1 MFGLEILKSRLKDAP
16 KTSGVY
22 LFKNKKDIPIYIGK
36 AINIKR
42 RLSNYGNL
50 PKLPRRLQK
59 MVSQTVN
66 IDFELTE
73 SERNALLLEALLIK
87 KFSPRYNIRLKD
99 DKSFPLIK
107 ITNGAFPRLTRF
119 RNDFSNEDKVFGPF
133 TSALKTDKVIKIL
146 QKSFKLRSCN
156 DSEFKNRTRPCLLYD
171 LKQCS
176 APCVSK
182 VDENEYKNQVSDTI
196 KFFQGSQKKIFNKL
210 EKQMVYFS
218 ESQNY
223 EKAAELRDSIQ
234 SLNYIIR
241 EEVKISTQET
251 NFDYIHI
258 DNKKHFS
265 IYIGF
270 IRYGRYLGGNL
281 IYYSDKFEEDID
293 PTSLIIQFYLKSF
306 RPKKIIIS
314 KKIQGYNELKS
325 IMKENY
331 KIDVSL
337 KSNNIVGIQKI
348 SNLTAKR
355 NDKEVSLQKQKYVNN
370 QEILNLLKIKF
381 NIKNNVERV
390 EAYDN
395 SFFGNNYAVASYVV
409 FNEEGFSIKD
419 SRTYKFKD
427 YDLKKFG
434 DADLMRKVFKSRFSK
449 DDKILPDIII
459 IDGAQPYLKICQE
472 AINES
477 GINEDIK
484 LIGVSKGFK
493 RDFRFDRYHLIN
505 EKNLSLKD
513 NPQIE
518 GFIQKMRD
526 QAHKLSKKNSMKRM
540 SDSLKT
546 SFLDDIDGIGKVKKM
561 RVINFFGSVQN
572 LKRANRDELT
582 QIKGLNSK
590 NIKAILDKING

>member
-1 MFGLEILKSRLKDAP
+1 MIGLEVLKNRIKEAP

-107 ITNGAFPRLTRF
+107 ITDGQFPRLTRF
-119 RNDFSNEDKVFGPF
+119 RNDFHQDDRVFGPF

-146 QKSFKLRSCN
+146 QKSFKLRSCS
-156 DSEFKNRTRPCLLYD
+156 DLEFKNRKRPCLLFD

-176 APCVSK
+176 APCVKYVSQK
-182 VDENEYKNQVSDTI
+182 DYEKQVSDTI
-196 KFFQGSQKKIFNKL
+196 KFFQGSQKSIFDKL
-210 EKQMVYFS
+210 EKQMIFFS
-218 ESQNY
+218 KNENY
-223 EKAAELRDSIQ
+223 EKAAEVRDSIQ

-241 EEVKISTQET
+241 EEIKVGNQDT
-251 NFDYIHI
+251 NYDYIYI
-258 DNKKHFS
+258 NDKGYFS
-265 IYIGF
+265 IFIGF

-281 IYYSDKFEEDID
+281 IYYSEKVEDDID
-293 PTSLIIQFYLKSF
+293 ATSLIIQFYLKSF
-306 RPKKIIIS
+306 RPNKIILSKKII
-314 KKIQGYNELKS
+314 GYLELKS
-325 IMKENY
+325 IMNENY
-331 KIDVSL
+331 KIETSL
-337 KSNNIVGIQKI
+337 RNNTIPGIRQI
-348 SNLTAKR
+348 SKLTLNK
-355 NDKEVSLQKQKYVNN
+355 NDKEVLLQKQKY
-370 QEILNLLKIKF
+370 QSSKEILELLKYRFGI
-381 NIKNNVERV
+381 NHSIERI

-395 SFFGNNYAVASYVV
+395 SFFGNNYAVSSYVV
-409 FNEEGFSIKD
+409 FNEDGFSIKD

-434 DADLMRKVFKSRFSK
+434 DADLMRKVFEARFSK
-449 DDKILPDIII
+449 DDKVLPDIMI
-459 IDGAQPYLKICQE
+459 IDGGMPYLKICKE
-472 AINES
+472 IIEKN
-477 GINEDIK
+477 GIKEDIF

-493 RDFRFDRYHLIN
+493 RDFRFDRYHTSKERNI
-505 EKNLSLKD
+505 SLREV
-513 NPQIE
+513 PQIE

-526 QAHKLSKKNSMKRM
+526 KAHNLSKKNSMKRM

-546 SFLDDIDGIGKVKKM
+546 SFLDGIAGIGKIKKM
-561 RVINFFGSVQN
+561 RVINFFGNVQN
-572 LKRANRDELT
+572 LKQSTRDELI

-590 NIKAILDKING
+590 NIQDILDKING

>member
-1 MFGLEILKSRLKDAP
+1 M
-16 KTSGVY
+16 
-22 LFKNKKDIPIYIGK
+22 
-36 AINIKR
+36 
-42 RLSNYGNL
+42 
-50 PKLPRRLQK
+50 
-59 MVSQTVN
+59 
-66 IDFELTE
+66 
-73 SERNALLLEALLIK
+73 
-87 KFSPRYNIRLKD
+87 
-99 DKSFPLIK
+99 
-107 ITNGAFPRLTRF
+107 
-119 RNDFSNEDKVFGPF
+119 
-133 TSALKTDKVIKIL
+133 KTDKVIKIL

-477 GINEDIK
+477 GINENIK

>member
-1 MFGLEILKSRLKDAP
+1 MFGLEILKNRLKDAP

-50 PKLPRRLQK
+50 TKLPRRLQK

-107 ITNGAFPRLTRF
+107 ITNGDFPRLTRF

-133 TSALKTDKVIKIL
+133 TSALKTDRVIKIL

-156 DSEFKNRTRPCLLYD
+156 DLEFKNRNRPCLLYD

-182 VDENEYKNQVSDTI
+182 VSQNDYKGQVTDTV
-196 KFFQGSQKKIFNKL
+196 KFFQGNQKKIFDKL

-251 NFDYIHI
+251 NFDFIHI
-258 DNKKHFS
+258 NDKKYFS

-281 IYYSDKFEEDID
+281 IYYSEKFEEDID

-306 RPKKIIIS
+306 RPNKIIIS
-314 KKIQGYNELKS
+314 KKISGYNELKS

-337 KSNNIVGIQKI
+337 KNSKIIGIHKI
-348 SNLTAKR
+348 SKLTAKR
-355 NDKEVSLQKQKYVNN
+355 NDKEVSIQKQKYINN
-370 QEILNLLKIKF
+370 QEILNLLRIKF
-381 NIKNNVERV
+381 NIKNKVERI

-434 DADLMRKVFKSRFSK
+434 DADLMKKVFKSRFSK

-472 AINES
+472 AIDES
-477 GINEDIK
+477 GISENIK

-493 RDFRFDRYHLIN
+493 RDFRFDKYHLLN

-513 NPQIE
+513 NPKIE

-540 SDSLKT
+540 SESLKT
-546 SFLDDIDGIGKVKKM
+546 SFLDDIQGIGKIKKM

-572 LKRANRDELT
+572 LKRANRDELS

>member
-1 MFGLEILKSRLKDAP
+1 MIGLEVLKNRIKEAP

-107 ITNGAFPRLTRF
+107 ITDGQFPRLTRF
-119 RNDFSNEDKVFGPF
+119 RNDFHQDDRVFGPF

-146 QKSFKLRSCN
+146 QKSFKLRSCT
-156 DSEFKNRTRPCLLYD
+156 DLEFKNRKRPCLLFD

-176 APCVSK
+176 APCVKYVSQK
-182 VDENEYKNQVSDTI
+182 DYEKQVSDTI
-196 KFFQGSQKKIFNKL
+196 KFFQGSQKSIFDKL
-210 EKQMVYFS
+210 EKQMIFFS
-218 ESQNY
+218 KNENY
-223 EKAAELRDSIQ
+223 EKAAEVRDSIQ

-241 EEVKISTQET
+241 EEIKVGNQDT
-251 NFDYIHI
+251 NYDYIYI
-258 DNKKHFS
+258 NDKGYFS
-265 IYIGF
+265 IFIGF

-281 IYYSDKFEEDID
+281 IYYSEKVEDDID
-293 PTSLIIQFYLKSF
+293 ATSLIIQFYLKSF
-306 RPKKIIIS
+306 RPNKIILSKKII
-314 KKIQGYNELKS
+314 GYLELKS
-325 IMKENY
+325 IMNENY
-331 KIDVSL
+331 KIETSL
-337 KSNNIVGIQKI
+337 RNNTIPGIRQI
-348 SNLTAKR
+348 SKLTLNK
-355 NDKEVSLQKQKYVNN
+355 NDKEVLLQKQKY
-370 QEILNLLKIKF
+370 QSSKEILELLKYRFGISHS
-381 NIKNNVERV
+381 IERI

-395 SFFGNNYAVASYVV
+395 SFFGNNYAVSSYVV
-409 FNEEGFSIKD
+409 FNEDGFSIKD

-434 DADLMRKVFKSRFSK
+434 DADLMRKVFEARFSK
-449 DDKILPDIII
+449 DDKVLPDIMI
-459 IDGAQPYLKICQE
+459 IDGGMPYLKICKE
-472 AINES
+472 IIEKN
-477 GINEDIK
+477 GIKEDIF

-493 RDFRFDRYHLIN
+493 RDFRFDRYHTSKERNI
-505 EKNLSLKD
+505 SLREV
-513 NPQIE
+513 PQIE

-526 QAHKLSKKNSMKRM
+526 KAHNLSKKNSMKRM

-546 SFLDDIDGIGKVKKM
+546 SFLDGIAGIGKIKKM
-561 RVINFFGSVQN
+561 RVINFFGNVKN
-572 LKRANRDELT
+572 LKQASRDELL

-590 NIKAILDKING
+590 NIQDILIKING

>member
-355 NDKEVSLQKQKYVNN
+355 NDKEVSLQKQKYFNN

-381 NIKNNVERV
+381 NIKNNVERI

-459 IDGAQPYLKICQE
+459 IDGADPYLKICQE

-477 GINEDIK
+477 GINENIK

-493 RDFRFDRYHLIN
+493 RDFRFDRYHLID

>member
-459 IDGAQPYLKICQE
+459 IDGAQPYLKICHE
-472 AINES
+472 VINES
-477 GINEDIK
+477 GINENIK

-493 RDFRFDRYHLIN
+493 RDFRFDRYHLID

>member
-314 KKIQGYNELKS
+314 KKIQGYKELKS

-337 KSNNIVGIQKI
+337 KSSNIVGIQKI

-477 GINEDIK
+477 GINENIK

-493 RDFRFDRYHLIN
+493 RDFRFDRYHLID

>member
-477 GINEDIK
+477 GINENIK

-493 RDFRFDRYHLIN
+493 RDFRFDRYHLID

-572 LKRANRDELT
+572 LKLANRDELT

>member
-314 KKIQGYNELKS
+314 KRIQGYNELKS

-370 QEILNLLKIKF
+370 QEILNLLKNKF

-477 GINEDIK
+477 GINENIK

-493 RDFRFDRYHLIN
+493 RDFRFDRYHLLN

-513 NPQIE
+513 SPQIE

>member
-314 KKIQGYNELKS
+314 KRIQGYNELKS

-572 LKRANRDELT
+572 LKRANREELT

>member
-1 MFGLEILKSRLKDAP
+1 MIGLEVLKNRIKEAP

-107 ITNGAFPRLTRF
+107 ITDGQFPRLTRF
-119 RNDFSNEDKVFGPF
+119 RNDFHQDDRVFGPF

-146 QKSFKLRSCN
+146 QKSFKLRSCT
-156 DSEFKNRTRPCLLYD
+156 DLEFKNRKRPCLLFD

-176 APCVSK
+176 APCVKYVSQK
-182 VDENEYKNQVSDTI
+182 DYEKQVSDTI
-196 KFFQGSQKKIFNKL
+196 KFFQGSQKSIFDKL
-210 EKQMVYFS
+210 EKQMIFFS
-218 ESQNY
+218 KNENY
-223 EKAAELRDSIQ
+223 EKAAEVRDSIQ

-241 EEVKISTQET
+241 EEIKVGNQDA
-251 NFDYIHI
+251 NYDYIYI
-258 DNKKHFS
+258 NDKGYFS
-265 IYIGF
+265 IFIGF

-281 IYYSDKFEEDID
+281 IYYSEKVEDDID
-293 PTSLIIQFYLKSF
+293 ATSLIIQFYLKSF
-306 RPKKIIIS
+306 RPNKIILSKKII
-314 KKIQGYNELKS
+314 GYLELKS
-325 IMKENY
+325 IMNENY
-331 KIDVSL
+331 KIETSL
-337 KSNNIVGIQKI
+337 RNNTIPGIRQI
-348 SNLTAKR
+348 SKLTLNK
-355 NDKEVSLQKQKYVNN
+355 NDKEVLLQKQKY
-370 QEILNLLKIKF
+370 QSSKEILELLKYRFGISHS
-381 NIKNNVERV
+381 IERI

-395 SFFGNNYAVASYVV
+395 SFFGNNYAVSSYVV
-409 FNEEGFSIKD
+409 FNEDGFSIKD

-434 DADLMRKVFKSRFSK
+434 DADLMRKVFEARFSK
-449 DDKILPDIII
+449 DDKVLPDIMI
-459 IDGAQPYLKICQE
+459 IDGGMPYLKICKE
-472 AINES
+472 IIEKN
-477 GINEDIK
+477 GIKEDIF

-493 RDFRFDRYHLIN
+493 RDFRFDRYHTSKERNI
-505 EKNLSLKD
+505 SLREV
-513 NPQIE
+513 PQIE

-526 QAHKLSKKNSMKRM
+526 KAHNLSKKNSMKRM

-546 SFLDDIDGIGKVKKM
+546 SFLDGIDGIGKIKKM
-561 RVINFFGSVQN
+561 RVINFFGNVQN
-572 LKRANRDELT
+572 LKQSTRDELI

-590 NIKAILDKING
+590 NIQDILDKING

>member
-293 PTSLIIQFYLKSF
+293 PTSLIIKFYLKSF

-434 DADLMRKVFKSRFSK
+434 DADLMKKVFKSRFSK

-472 AINES
+472 AINQS

>member
-1 MFGLEILKSRLKDAP
+1 MIGLEVLKNRIKEAP
-16 KTSGVY
+16 RTSGVY
-22 LFKNKKDIPIYIGK
+22 LFKNKKDVPIYIGK

-107 ITNGAFPRLTRF
+107 ITDGQFPRLTRF
-119 RNDFSNEDKVFGPF
+119 RNDFHQDDRVFGPF

-146 QKSFKLRSCN
+146 QKSFKLRSCT
-156 DSEFKNRTRPCLLYD
+156 DLEFKNRKRPCLLFD

-176 APCVSK
+176 APCVKYVSQK
-182 VDENEYKNQVSDTI
+182 DYEKQVSDTI
-196 KFFQGSQKKIFNKL
+196 NFFQGSQKSIFDKL
-210 EKQMVYFS
+210 EKQMIFFS
-218 ESQNY
+218 KNENY
-223 EKAAELRDSIQ
+223 EKAAEVRDSIQ

-241 EEVKISTQET
+241 EEIKVGNQDA
-251 NFDYIHI
+251 NYDYIYI
-258 DNKKHFS
+258 NDKGYFS
-265 IYIGF
+265 IFIGF

-281 IYYSDKFEEDID
+281 IYYSEKVEDDID
-293 PTSLIIQFYLKSF
+293 ATSLIIQFYLKSF
-306 RPKKIIIS
+306 RPNKIILSKKII
-314 KKIQGYNELKS
+314 GYLELKS
-325 IMKENY
+325 IMNENY
-331 KIDVSL
+331 KIETSL
-337 KSNNIVGIQKI
+337 RNNSIPGIRQI
-348 SNLTAKR
+348 SKLTLNK
-355 NDKEVSLQKQKYVNN
+355 NDKEVLLQKQKYQSNK
-370 QEILNLLKIKF
+370 EILELLKYRFGISHS
-381 NIKNNVERV
+381 IERI

-395 SFFGNNYAVASYVV
+395 SFFGNNYAVSSYVV
-409 FNEEGFSIKD
+409 FNEDGFSIKD

-434 DADLMRKVFKSRFSK
+434 DADLMRKVFEARFSK
-449 DDKILPDIII
+449 DDKVLPDIMI
-459 IDGAQPYLKICQE
+459 IDGGMPYLKICKE
-472 AINES
+472 IIEKN
-477 GINEDIK
+477 GIKEDIF

-493 RDFRFDRYHLIN
+493 RDFRFDRYHTSKERNI
-505 EKNLSLKD
+505 SLREV
-513 NPQIE
+513 PQIE

-526 QAHKLSKKNSMKRM
+526 KAHNLSKKNSMKRM

-546 SFLDDIDGIGKVKKM
+546 SFLDGIAGIGKIKKM
-561 RVINFFGSVQN
+561 RVINFFGNVQN
-572 LKRANRDELT
+572 LKQSTRDELI

-590 NIKAILDKING
+590 NIQDILDKING

>member
-1 MFGLEILKSRLKDAP
+1 MIGLEVLKNRIKEAP

-107 ITNGAFPRLTRF
+107 ITDGQFPRLTRF
-119 RNDFSNEDKVFGPF
+119 RNDFHQDDRVFGPF

-146 QKSFKLRSCN
+146 QKSFKLRSCS
-156 DSEFKNRTRPCLLYD
+156 DLEFKNRKRPCLLFD

-176 APCVSK
+176 APCVKYVSQK
-182 VDENEYKNQVSDTI
+182 DYEKQVSDTI
-196 KFFQGSQKKIFNKL
+196 KFFQGSQKSIFDKL
-210 EKQMVYFS
+210 EKQMIFFS
-218 ESQNY
+218 KNENY
-223 EKAAELRDSIQ
+223 EKAAEVRDSIQ

-241 EEVKISTQET
+241 EEIKVGNQDA
-251 NFDYIHI
+251 NYDYIYI
-258 DNKKHFS
+258 NDKGYFS
-265 IYIGF
+265 IFIGF

-281 IYYSDKFEEDID
+281 IYYSEKVEDDID
-293 PTSLIIQFYLKSF
+293 ATSLIIQFYLKSF
-306 RPKKIIIS
+306 RPNKIILSKKII
-314 KKIQGYNELKS
+314 GYLELKS
-325 IMKENY
+325 IMNENY
-331 KIDVSL
+331 KIETSL
-337 KSNNIVGIQKI
+337 RNNTIPGIRQI
-348 SNLTAKR
+348 SKLTLNK
-355 NDKEVSLQKQKYVNN
+355 NDKEVLLQKQKY
-370 QEILNLLKIKF
+370 QSSKEILELLKYRFGISHS
-381 NIKNNVERV
+381 IERI

-395 SFFGNNYAVASYVV
+395 SFFGNNYAVSSYVV
-409 FNEEGFSIKD
+409 FNEDGFSIKD

-434 DADLMRKVFKSRFSK
+434 DADLMRKVFEARFSK
-449 DDKILPDIII
+449 DDKVLPDIMI
-459 IDGAQPYLKICQE
+459 IDGGMPYLKICKE
-472 AINES
+472 IIEKS
-477 GINEDIK
+477 GIKEDIF

-493 RDFRFDRYHLIN
+493 RDFRFDRYHTSKERNI
-505 EKNLSLKD
+505 SLREV
-513 NPQIE
+513 PQIE

-526 QAHKLSKKNSMKRM
+526 KAHNLSKKNSMKRM

-546 SFLDDIDGIGKVKKM
+546 SFLDGIAGIGKIKKM
-561 RVINFFGSVQN
+561 RVINFFGNVQN
-572 LKRANRDELT
+572 LKQSTRDELI

-590 NIKAILDKING
+590 NIQDILDKING

>member
-572 LKRANRDELT
+572 LKRANREELT

>member
-293 PTSLIIQFYLKSF
+293 PSSLIIQFYLKSF

-477 GINEDIK
+477 GINENIK

-493 RDFRFDRYHLIN
+493 RDFRFDRYHLID

>member
-477 GINEDIK
+477 GINENIK

-505 EKNLSLKD
+505 EKNLSFKD

-526 QAHKLSKKNSMKRM
+526 QAHKLSKKNSLKRM

>member
-314 KKIQGYNELKS
+314 KRIQGYNELKS

-477 GINEDIK
+477 GINENIK

-493 RDFRFDRYHLIN
+493 RDFRFDRYHLID

-561 RVINFFGSVQN
+561 RVINFFGNVQN

>member
-251 NFDYIHI
+251 NFDYIYI
-258 DNKKHFS
+258 DHKKHFS

-355 NDKEVSLQKQKYVNN
+355 NDKEVSLQKQRYVNN

-477 GINEDIK
+477 GINENIK

-493 RDFRFDRYHLIN
+493 RDFRFDRYHLID

>member
-258 DNKKHFS
+258 DNKKYFS

-314 KKIQGYNELKS
+314 KRIQGYNELKS

-337 KSNNIVGIQKI
+337 KNNNIVGIQKI

-355 NDKEVSLQKQKYVNN
+355 NDKEVNLQKQKYVNN
-370 QEILNLLKIKF
+370 HEILNLLKIKF

-459 IDGAQPYLKICQE
+459 IDGAQAYLKICQE

>member
-331 KIDVSL
+331 KINVSL

-459 IDGAQPYLKICQE
+459 IDGAHPYLKICQE

-477 GINEDIK
+477 GINENIK

-493 RDFRFDRYHLIN
+493 RDFRFDRYHLLD

>member
-1 MFGLEILKSRLKDAP
+1 MIGLEILKNRIKEAP

-107 ITNGAFPRLTRF
+107 ITNGNFPRLTRF
-119 RNDFSNEDKVFGPF
+119 RNDFHQDDRVFGPF

-146 QKSFKLRSCN
+146 QKSFKLRSCS
-156 DSEFKNRTRPCLLYD
+156 DLEFKNRKRPCLLFD

-176 APCVSK
+176 APCVQY
-182 VDENEYKNQVSDTI
+182 VNQQDYEQQVNDTI
-196 KFFQGSQKKIFNKL
+196 KFFQGNQKSIFNKL
-210 EKQMVYFS
+210 EKQMIFFS
-218 ESQNY
+218 KNENY
-223 EKAAELRDSIQ
+223 EKAAEVRDSLQ

-241 EEVKISTQET
+241 EEVKISNQDA
-251 NFDYIHI
+251 NYDYIHI
-258 DNKKHFS
+258 SDKDYFS
-265 IYIGF
+265 IFIGF

-281 IYYSDKFEEDID
+281 IYYSEKVEDDID
-293 PTSLIIQFYLKSF
+293 ATSLIIQFYLKSF
-306 RPKKIIIS
+306 RPNKIILSKKII
-314 KKIQGYNELKS
+314 GYSELKS
-325 IMKENY
+325 IMNDNY
-331 KIDVSL
+331 KIDTIIKKNSIPGM
-337 KSNNIVGIQKI
+337 KQI
-348 SNLTAKR
+348 SKLALNK
-355 NDKEVSLQKQKYVNN
+355 NDKEVLLQKQKYQSNN
-370 QEILNLLKIKF
+370 EILELLKYRFKI
-381 NIKNNVERV
+381 NYSIERI

-395 SFFGNNYAVASYVV
+395 SFFGNNYAVSSYVV
-409 FNEEGFSIKD
+409 FNEDGFSIKD

-434 DADLMRKVFKSRFSK
+434 DADLMRKVFEARFSK
-449 DDKILPDIII
+449 DDKVLPDIII
-459 IDGAQPYLKICQE
+459 IDGGLPYLKIC
-472 AINES
+472 NEIIQKN
-477 GINEDIK
+477 GIKEDIF
-484 LIGVSKGFK
+484 LIGVSKGYK
-493 RDFRFDRYHLIN
+493 RDFRFDRYHTSKERNI
-505 EKNLSLKD
+505 SLKEV
-513 NPQIE
+513 PQIE

-526 QAHKLSKKNSMKRM
+526 KAHNLSKKNSMKRM

-546 SFLDDIDGIGKVKKM
+546 SFLDGISGIGKIKKM
-561 RVINFFGSVQN
+561 RVINFFGNVQN
-572 LKRANRDELT
+572 LKQATRDELI

-590 NIKAILDKING
+590 NIQDILDKING

>member
-1 MFGLEILKSRLKDAP
+1 MIGLEVLKNRIKEAP

-107 ITNGAFPRLTRF
+107 ITDGQFPRLTRF
-119 RNDFSNEDKVFGPF
+119 RNDFHQDDRVFGPF

-146 QKSFKLRSCN
+146 QKSFKLRSCS
-156 DSEFKNRTRPCLLYD
+156 DLEFKNRKRPCLLFD

-176 APCVSK
+176 APCVKYVSQK
-182 VDENEYKNQVSDTI
+182 DYEKQVSDTI
-196 KFFQGSQKKIFNKL
+196 KFFQGSQKSIFDKL
-210 EKQMVYFS
+210 EKQMIFFS
-218 ESQNY
+218 KNENY
-223 EKAAELRDSIQ
+223 EKAAEVRDSIQ

-241 EEVKISTQET
+241 EEIKVGNQDT
-251 NFDYIHI
+251 NYDYIYI
-258 DNKKHFS
+258 NDKGYFS
-265 IYIGF
+265 IFIGF

-281 IYYSDKFEEDID
+281 IYYSEKVEDDID
-293 PTSLIIQFYLKSF
+293 ATSLIIQFYLKSF
-306 RPKKIIIS
+306 RPNKIILSKKII
-314 KKIQGYNELKS
+314 GYLELKS
-325 IMKENY
+325 IMNENY
-331 KIDVSL
+331 KIETSL
-337 KSNNIVGIQKI
+337 KNNTIPGIRQI
-348 SNLTAKR
+348 SKLTLNK
-355 NDKEVSLQKQKYVNN
+355 NDKEVLLQKQKY
-370 QEILNLLKIKF
+370 QSSKEILELLKYRFGISHS
-381 NIKNNVERV
+381 IERI

-395 SFFGNNYAVASYVV
+395 SFFGNNYAVSSYVV
-409 FNEEGFSIKD
+409 FNEDGFSIKD

-434 DADLMRKVFKSRFSK
+434 DADLMRKVFEARFSK
-449 DDKILPDIII
+449 DDKVLPDIMI
-459 IDGAQPYLKICQE
+459 IDGGMPYLKICKE
-472 AINES
+472 IIEKN
-477 GINEDIK
+477 GIKEDIF

-493 RDFRFDRYHLIN
+493 RDFRFDRYHTSKERNI
-505 EKNLSLKD
+505 SLREV
-513 NPQIE
+513 PQIE

-526 QAHKLSKKNSMKRM
+526 KAHNLSKKNSMKRM

-546 SFLDDIDGIGKVKKM
+546 SFLDGIAGIGKIKKM
-561 RVINFFGSVQN
+561 RVINFFGNVQN
-572 LKRANRDELT
+572 LKQSTRDELI

-590 NIKAILDKING
+590 NIQDILDKING

>member
-1 MFGLEILKSRLKDAP
+1 MIGLEVLKNRIKEAP
-16 KTSGVY
+16 RTSGVY
-22 LFKNKKDIPIYIGK
+22 LFKNKKDVPIYIGK

-107 ITNGAFPRLTRF
+107 ITDGQFPRLTRF
-119 RNDFSNEDKVFGPF
+119 RNDFHQDDRVFGPF

-146 QKSFKLRSCN
+146 QKSFKLRSCS
-156 DSEFKNRTRPCLLYD
+156 DLEFKNRKRPCLLFD

-176 APCVSK
+176 APCVKYVSQK
-182 VDENEYKNQVSDTI
+182 DYEKQVSDTI
-196 KFFQGSQKKIFNKL
+196 KFFQGSQKSIFDKL
-210 EKQMVYFS
+210 EKQMIFFS
-218 ESQNY
+218 KNENY
-223 EKAAELRDSIQ
+223 EKAAEVRDSIQ

-241 EEVKISTQET
+241 EEIKVGNQDA
-251 NFDYIHI
+251 NYDYIYI
-258 DNKKHFS
+258 NDKGYFS
-265 IYIGF
+265 IFIGF

-281 IYYSDKFEEDID
+281 IYYSEKVEDDID
-293 PTSLIIQFYLKSF
+293 ATSLIIQFYLKSF
-306 RPKKIIIS
+306 RPNKIILSKKII
-314 KKIQGYNELKS
+314 GYLELKS
-325 IMKENY
+325 IMNENY
-331 KIDVSL
+331 KIETSL
-337 KSNNIVGIQKI
+337 RNNTIPGIRQI
-348 SNLTAKR
+348 SKLTLNK
-355 NDKEVSLQKQKYVNN
+355 NDKEVLLQKQKY
-370 QEILNLLKIKF
+370 QSSKEILELLKYRFGISHS
-381 NIKNNVERV
+381 IERI

-395 SFFGNNYAVASYVV
+395 SFFGNNYAVSSYVV
-409 FNEEGFSIKD
+409 FNEDGFSIKD

-434 DADLMRKVFKSRFSK
+434 DADLMRKVFEARFSK
-449 DDKILPDIII
+449 DDKVLPDIMI
-459 IDGAQPYLKICQE
+459 IDGGMPYLKICKE
-472 AINES
+472 IIEKN
-477 GINEDIK
+477 GIKEDIF

-493 RDFRFDRYHLIN
+493 RDFRFDRYHTSKERNI
-505 EKNLSLKD
+505 SLREV
-513 NPQIE
+513 PQIE

-526 QAHKLSKKNSMKRM
+526 KAHNLSKKNSMKRM

-546 SFLDDIDGIGKVKKM
+546 SFLDGIAGIGKIKKM
-561 RVINFFGSVQN
+561 RVINFFGNVQN
-572 LKRANRDELT
+572 LKQSTRDELI

-590 NIKAILDKING
+590 NIQDILDKING

>member
-1 MFGLEILKSRLKDAP
+1 MIGLEVLKNRIKEAP

-107 ITNGAFPRLTRF
+107 ITDGQFPRLTRF
-119 RNDFSNEDKVFGPF
+119 RNDFHQDDRVFGPF

-146 QKSFKLRSCN
+146 QKSFKLRSCT
-156 DSEFKNRTRPCLLYD
+156 DLEFKNRKRPCLLFD

-176 APCVSK
+176 APCVKYVSQK
-182 VDENEYKNQVSDTI
+182 DYEKQVGDTI
-196 KFFQGSQKKIFNKL
+196 KFFQGSQKSIFDKL
-210 EKQMVYFS
+210 EKQMIFFS
-218 ESQNY
+218 KNENY
-223 EKAAELRDSIQ
+223 EKAAEVRDSIQ

-241 EEVKISTQET
+241 EEIKVGNQDT
-251 NFDYIHI
+251 NYDYIYI
-258 DNKKHFS
+258 NDKGYFS
-265 IYIGF
+265 IFIGF

-281 IYYSDKFEEDID
+281 IYYSEKVEDDID
-293 PTSLIIQFYLKSF
+293 ATSLIIQFYLKSF
-306 RPKKIIIS
+306 RPNKIILSKKII
-314 KKIQGYNELKS
+314 GYLELKS
-325 IMKENY
+325 IMNENY
-331 KIDVSL
+331 KIETSL
-337 KSNNIVGIQKI
+337 RNNTIPGIRQI
-348 SNLTAKR
+348 SKLTLNK
-355 NDKEVSLQKQKYVNN
+355 NDKEVLLQKQKY
-370 QEILNLLKIKF
+370 QSSKEILELLKYRFGISHS
-381 NIKNNVERV
+381 IERI

-395 SFFGNNYAVASYVV
+395 SFFGNNYAVSSYVV
-409 FNEEGFSIKD
+409 FNEDGFSIKD

-434 DADLMRKVFKSRFSK
+434 DADLMRKVFEARFSK
-449 DDKILPDIII
+449 DDKVLPDIMI
-459 IDGAQPYLKICQE
+459 IDGGMPYLKICKE
-472 AINES
+472 IIEKN
-477 GINEDIK
+477 GIKEDIF

-493 RDFRFDRYHLIN
+493 RDFRFDRYHTSKERNI
-505 EKNLSLKD
+505 SLREV
-513 NPQIE
+513 PQIE

-526 QAHKLSKKNSMKRM
+526 KAHNLSKKNSMKRM

-546 SFLDDIDGIGKVKKM
+546 SFLDGIAGIGKIKKM
-561 RVINFFGSVQN
+561 RVINFFGNVQN
-572 LKRANRDELT
+572 LKQSTRDELI

-590 NIKAILDKING
+590 NIQDILDKING

>member
-314 KKIQGYNELKS
+314 KKIQGFKELKS

-477 GINEDIK
+477 GINENIK

>member
-1 MFGLEILKSRLKDAP
+1 MFGLEILKNRLKDAP

-107 ITNGAFPRLTRF
+107 ITNGTFPRLTRF

-258 DNKKHFS
+258 DYKKHFS

-281 IYYSDKFEEDID
+281 IYYSDKIEEDID

-314 KKIQGYNELKS
+314 KRIQGYNELKS
-325 IMKENY
+325 ILKENY
-331 KIDVSL
+331 KIEVSL

-370 QEILNLLKIKF
+370 QEILNLMKIKF
-381 NIKNNVERV
+381 NIKNKVERI

-477 GINEDIK
+477 SINEDIK

-493 RDFRFDRYHLIN
+493 RDFRFDRYHSLN

-513 NPQIE
+513 SPQIE
-518 GFIQKMRD
+518 GFVQKMRD

-540 SDSLKT
+540 TDSLKT
-546 SFLDDIDGIGKVKKM
+546 SFLDDIEGIGKVKKM

-590 NIKAILDKING
+590 NIKAILDKIHG

>member
-73 SERNALLLEALLIK
+73 TERNALLLEALLIK

-459 IDGAQPYLKICQE
+459 IDGAHPYLKICQE

-477 GINEDIK
+477 GINENIK

-493 RDFRFDRYHLIN
+493 RDFRFDRYHLID

>member
-314 KKIQGYNELKS
+314 KRIQGYNELKS

-370 QEILNLLKIKF
+370 HEILNLLKIKF

-459 IDGAQPYLKICQE
+459 IDGAHPYLKICQE

-493 RDFRFDRYHLIN
+493 RDFRFDRYHLLD

-572 LKRANRDELT
+572 LKRANREELT

>member
-66 IDFELTE
+66 IDCELTE

-477 GINEDIK
+477 GINENIK

-493 RDFRFDRYHLIN
+493 RDFRFDRYHLID

>member
-1 MFGLEILKSRLKDAP
+1 MIGLEILKNRIKEAP

-107 ITNGAFPRLTRF
+107 ITNGNFPRLTRF
-119 RNDFSNEDKVFGPF
+119 RNDFHQDDRVFGPF

-146 QKSFKLRSCN
+146 QKSFKLRSCS
-156 DSEFKNRTRPCLLYD
+156 DLEFKNRKRPCLLFD

-176 APCVSK
+176 APCVQY
-182 VDENEYKNQVSDTI
+182 VNQQDYEQQVNDTI
-196 KFFQGSQKKIFNKL
+196 KFFQGNQKSIFNKL
-210 EKQMVYFS
+210 EKQMIFFS
-218 ESQNY
+218 KNENY
-223 EKAAELRDSIQ
+223 EKAAEVRDSLQ

-241 EEVKISTQET
+241 EEVKIGNQDA
-251 NFDYIHI
+251 NYDYIHI
-258 DNKKHFS
+258 NDKDYFS
-265 IYIGF
+265 IFIGF

-281 IYYSDKFEEDID
+281 IYYSEKVEDDID
-293 PTSLIIQFYLKSF
+293 ATSLIIQFYLKSF
-306 RPKKIIIS
+306 RPNKIILSKKII
-314 KKIQGYNELKS
+314 GYSELKS
-325 IMKENY
+325 IMNDNY
-331 KIDVSL
+331 KIDTIIKKNSIPGM
-337 KSNNIVGIQKI
+337 KQI
-348 SNLTAKR
+348 SKLALNK
-355 NDKEVSLQKQKYVNN
+355 NDKEVLLQKQKYQSNN
-370 QEILNLLKIKF
+370 EILELLKYRFKI
-381 NIKNNVERV
+381 NYSIERI

-395 SFFGNNYAVASYVV
+395 SFFGNNYAVSSYVV
-409 FNEEGFSIKD
+409 FNEDGFSIKD

-434 DADLMRKVFKSRFSK
+434 DADLMRKVFEARFSK
-449 DDKILPDIII
+449 DDKVLPDIII
-459 IDGAQPYLKICQE
+459 IDGGFPYLKIC
-472 AINES
+472 NEIIQKN
-477 GINEDIK
+477 GIKEDIF
-484 LIGVSKGFK
+484 LIGVSKGYK
-493 RDFRFDRYHLIN
+493 RDFRFDRYHTSKERNI
-505 EKNLSLKD
+505 SLKEV
-513 NPQIE
+513 PQIE

-526 QAHKLSKKNSMKRM
+526 KAHNLSKKNSMKRM

-546 SFLDDIDGIGKVKKM
+546 SFLDGISGIGKIKKM
-561 RVINFFGSVQN
+561 RVINFFGNVQN
-572 LKRANRDELT
+572 LKQATRDELI

-590 NIKAILDKING
+590 NIQDILDKING

>member
-281 IYYSDKFEEDID
+281 IYYSGKFEEDID

-381 NIKNNVERV
+381 NIKNNVERI

-477 GINEDIK
+477 GINENIK

-493 RDFRFDRYHLIN
+493 RDFRFDRYHLID

>member
-1 MFGLEILKSRLKDAP
+1 MIGLEILKNRIKEAP

-107 ITNGAFPRLTRF
+107 ITNGNFPRLTRF
-119 RNDFSNEDKVFGPF
+119 RNDFHQDDRVFGPF

-146 QKSFKLRSCN
+146 QKSFKLRSCS
-156 DSEFKNRTRPCLLYD
+156 DLEFKNRKRPCLLFD

-176 APCVSK
+176 APCVQY
-182 VDENEYKNQVSDTI
+182 VNQQDYEQQVNDTI
-196 KFFQGSQKKIFNKL
+196 KFFQGNQKSIFNKL
-210 EKQMVYFS
+210 EKQMIFFS
-218 ESQNY
+218 KNENY
-223 EKAAELRDSIQ
+223 EKAAEVRDSLQ

-241 EEVKISTQET
+241 EEVKIGNQDA
-251 NFDYIHI
+251 NYDYIHI
-258 DNKKHFS
+258 NDKDYFS
-265 IYIGF
+265 IFIGF

-281 IYYSDKFEEDID
+281 IYYSEKVEDDID
-293 PTSLIIQFYLKSF
+293 ATSLIIQFYLKSF
-306 RPKKIIIS
+306 RPNKIILSKKII
-314 KKIQGYNELKS
+314 GYSELKS
-325 IMKENY
+325 IMNDNY
-331 KIDVSL
+331 KIDTIIKKNSIPGM
-337 KSNNIVGIQKI
+337 KQI
-348 SNLTAKR
+348 SKLALNK
-355 NDKEVSLQKQKYVNN
+355 NDKEVLLQKQKYQSNN
-370 QEILNLLKIKF
+370 EILELLKYRFKI
-381 NIKNNVERV
+381 NYPIERI

-395 SFFGNNYAVASYVV
+395 SFFGNNYAVSSYVV
-409 FNEEGFSIKD
+409 FNEDGFSIKD

-434 DADLMRKVFKSRFSK
+434 DADLMRKVFEARFSK
-449 DDKILPDIII
+449 DDKVLPDIII
-459 IDGAQPYLKICQE
+459 IDGGLPYLKIC
-472 AINES
+472 NEIIQKN
-477 GINEDIK
+477 GIKEDIF
-484 LIGVSKGFK
+484 LIGVSKGYK
-493 RDFRFDRYHLIN
+493 RDFRFDRYHTSKERNI
-505 EKNLSLKD
+505 SLKEV
-513 NPQIE
+513 PQIE

-526 QAHKLSKKNSMKRM
+526 KAHNLSKKNSMKRM

-546 SFLDDIDGIGKVKKM
+546 SFLDGISGIGKIKKM
-561 RVINFFGSVQN
+561 RVINFFGNVQN
-572 LKRANRDELT
+572 LRRATRDELI

-590 NIKAILDKING
+590 NIQDILDKING

>member
-1 MFGLEILKSRLKDAP
+1 MIGLEVLINRIKEAP

-107 ITNGAFPRLTRF
+107 ITDGQFPRLTRF
-119 RNDFSNEDKVFGPF
+119 RNDFHQDDRVFGPF

-146 QKSFKLRSCN
+146 QKSFKLRSCT
-156 DSEFKNRTRPCLLYD
+156 DLEFKNRKRPCLLFD

-176 APCVSK
+176 APCVKYVSQK
-182 VDENEYKNQVSDTI
+182 DYEKQVSDTI
-196 KFFQGSQKKIFNKL
+196 KFFQGSQKSILDKL
-210 EKQMVYFS
+210 EKQMIFFS
-218 ESQNY
+218 KNENY
-223 EKAAELRDSIQ
+223 EKAAEVRDSIQ

-241 EEVKISTQET
+241 EEIKIGNQDA
-251 NFDYIHI
+251 NYDYIYI
-258 DNKKHFS
+258 NDKGYFS
-265 IYIGF
+265 IFIGF

-281 IYYSDKFEEDID
+281 IYYSEKVEDDID
-293 PTSLIIQFYLKSF
+293 ATSLIIQFYLKSF
-306 RPKKIIIS
+306 RPNKIILSKKII
-314 KKIQGYNELKS
+314 GYLELKS
-325 IMKENY
+325 IMNENY
-331 KIDVSL
+331 KIETSL
-337 KSNNIVGIQKI
+337 RNNTIPGIRQI
-348 SNLTAKR
+348 SKLTLNK
-355 NDKEVSLQKQKYVNN
+355 NDKEVLLQKQKY
-370 QEILNLLKIKF
+370 QSSKEILELLKYRFGISHS
-381 NIKNNVERV
+381 IERI

-395 SFFGNNYAVASYVV
+395 SFFGNNYAVSSYVV
-409 FNEEGFSIKD
+409 FNEDGFSIKD

-434 DADLMRKVFKSRFSK
+434 DADLMRKVFEARFSK
-449 DDKILPDIII
+449 DDKVLPDIMI
-459 IDGAQPYLKICQE
+459 IDGGMPYLKICKE
-472 AINES
+472 IIEKN
-477 GINEDIK
+477 GIKEDIF

-493 RDFRFDRYHLIN
+493 RDFRFDRYHTSKERNI
-505 EKNLSLKD
+505 SLREV
-513 NPQIE
+513 PQIE

-526 QAHKLSKKNSMKRM
+526 KAHNLSKKNSMKRM

-546 SFLDDIDGIGKVKKM
+546 SFLDGIAGIGKIKKM
-561 RVINFFGSVQN
+561 RVINFFGNVQN
-572 LKRANRDELT
+572 LKQSTRDELI

-590 NIKAILDKING
+590 NIQDILDKING

>member
-306 RPKKIIIS
+306 RPKKLIIS

-477 GINEDIK
+477 GINENIK

>member
-348 SNLTAKR
+348 SNLTTKR

-477 GINEDIK
+477 GINENIK

-493 RDFRFDRYHLIN
+493 RDFRFDRYHLID

-540 SDSLKT
+540 YDSLKT